1 LKPIGLWKTDPDN
14 RLVYTVS
21 DQFLVFCI
29 NFWSSV
35 DQNLDKLIVTSGKIH
50 LLMMVIKSSVK
61 LQAILY

>member
-1 LKPIGLWKTDPDN
+1 MKLQSQLKRIF
-14 RLVYTVS
+14 
-21 DQFLVFCI
+21 QFVAQLNWDVDHRSAI